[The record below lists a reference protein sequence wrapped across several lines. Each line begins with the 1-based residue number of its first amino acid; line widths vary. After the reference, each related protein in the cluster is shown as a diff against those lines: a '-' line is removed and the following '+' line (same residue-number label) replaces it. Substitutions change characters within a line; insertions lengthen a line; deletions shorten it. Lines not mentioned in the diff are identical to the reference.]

1 MIASAPTPRPCPR
14 ERGRGAGNSVH
25 PYIRERRGNEG
36 IDSPPP
42 LAGAGAGGGGN
53 FRQKDIPKMR
63 ELSLGISP
71 CPNDVYIFSGLLLG
85 AIEPRRFRFKTIFAD
100 VENLNQMTQRGELDV
115 AKISYANYIKCANE
129 YELLSSGGALGR
141 GVGPLLLTNGAEF
154 STERPIHIP
163 GEFTTANFLL
173 DFYLQ
178 KPVTKIYEP
187 FDVLYENLLRTPGAQ
202 GVVIHEKRFTYAADG
217 LTLIQ
222 DLGEHW
228 EAETGYPI
236 PLGAIAARKTVLFH
250 SAIEEAIRDS
260 LEWAKTHDAEA
271 FALCREHSQDLNDS
285 VIRAHIDLYVNDFSI
300 DLGPEGRAA
309 IAFFLE
315 RQAKS

>member
-1 MIASAPTPRPCPR
+1 
-14 ERGRGAGNSVH
+14 
-25 PYIRERRGNEG
+25 
-36 IDSPPP
+36 
-42 LAGAGAGGGGN
+42 
-53 FRQKDIPKMR
+53 MR

-85 AIEPRRFRFKTIFAD
+85 AVTPRRFQFHTIFAD
-100 VENLNQMTQRGELDV
+100 VESLNERTQRGELDV
-115 AKISYANYIKCANE
+115 AKISYANYIKCADE

-141 GVGPLLLTNGAEF
+141 GVGPLLLTNGAVSEAE
-154 STERPIHIP
+154 SSPERAIHSP

-173 DFYLQ
+173 DYYLQ
-178 KPVTKIYEP
+178 KSVPKIYEP
-187 FDVLYENLLRTPGAQ
+187 FDVLYENLLQTPGSR

-228 EAETGYPI
+228 EAQTGHPI
-236 PLGAIAARKTVLFH
+236 PLGAIAAKKTLLFH

-260 LEWAKTHDAEA
+260 LEWARAHDDAA
-271 FALCREHSQDLNDS
+271 FALCRQYAQDLNDA
-285 VIRAHIDLYVNDFSI
+285 VIRAHIDLYVNDFSV

-309 IAFFLE
+309 VAFFLE
-315 RQAKS
+315 QQAKQ

>member
-1 MIASAPTPRPCPR
+1 
-14 ERGRGAGNSVH
+14 
-25 PYIRERRGNEG
+25 
-36 IDSPPP
+36 
-42 LAGAGAGGGGN
+42 
-53 FRQKDIPKMR
+53 MR

-85 AIEPRRFRFKTIFAD
+85 AIEPRRFRFKTVFAD
-100 VENLNQMTQRGELDV
+100 VETLNEMTQRGELDV
-115 AKISYANYIKCANE
+115 AKISYANYVRCAND

-154 STERPIHIP
+154 SVEKAIQVP

-178 KPVTKIYEP
+178 KPVSKIYAS
-187 FDVLYENLLRTPGAQ
+187 FDVLYENLLNMPEAQ

-228 EAETGYPI
+228 EAETGHPI
-236 PLGAIAARKTVLFH
+236 PLGAIVARKTVLFH
-250 SAIEEAIRDS
+250 SAIEEAMRDS
-260 LEWAKTHDAEA
+260 LAWARSHDAEA
-271 FALCREHSQDLNDS
+271 FALCRNHAQDLNDA

-309 IAFFLE
+309 VAFFLE
-315 RQAKS
+315 QQAKA